1 MNFKESLV
9 NDLSK
14 VFINT
19 NEFADTHNINGVDVD
34 CVVDKDLTD
43 GLKNPMSNY
52 QREGVFLR
60 QILLF
65 VKVADIE
72 KPVEGERLT
81 LDNELYIVDNVSE
94 DNGLLEIHLSRND
107 Y

>member
-1 MNFKESLV
+1 MTFKESLV

-43 GLKNPMSNY
+43 GSKSRALDYS
-52 QREGVFLR
+52 REGIFLK
-60 QILLF
+60 QVLLF
-65 VKVADIE
+65 VKKEDID

-81 LDNELYIVDNVSE
+81 LDSEMYLVDNVSE
-94 DNGLLEIHLSRND
+94 NNGLLEILLSRND